1 MNPIIKGKI
10 PFIDEFSSVEEAFN
24 FMAKKLNSSFFDD
37 GSSANNTVRY
47 EAEGALFTV
56 SITTPPSPSIVVV
69 GSTTLVH
76 NLGYI
81 PRAVLYAGGF
91 YNSGGTVAYFM
102 GFDWSG
108 ATSTQVTISGVT
120 QNPGDT
126 VTFKVFLLK

>member
-24 FMAKKLNSSFFDD
+24 FMAKKLNSSFFND

-56 SITTPPSPSIVVV
+56 SITTPPPPSIIVV

-81 PRAVLYAGGF
+81 PRAILYAGGF
-91 YNSGGTVAYFM
+91 YSTLGTSAFFD

-108 ATSTQVTISGVT
+108 ATANQVTISSVIT
-120 QNPGDT
+120 PGDT
-126 VTFKVFLLK
+126 ITFKVFLLK

>member
-24 FMAKKLNSSFFDD
+24 FMAKKLNSSFLDD

-47 EAEGALFTV
+47 ESEGTLFTV
-56 SITTPPSPSIVVV
+56 SITS
-69 GSTTLVH
+69 GSLIGTTVLNH
-76 NLGYI
+76 NLGYT
-81 PRAVLYAGGF
+81 PRAIFYAGGY
-91 YNSGGTVAYFM
+91 YNSGGVAYFF

-108 ATSTQVTISGVT
+108 ATDTQVTLSTVIQS
-120 QNPGDT
+120 PGDT